1 LRWIVCGAPDV
12 RLVKCVHVKDEKR
25 YEEAIRLLEEG
36 VDLAV
41 QKEERGT
48 ANHFRK
54 ELLSLYKVQKNK
66 EKLLE
71 INKVLFSEGVD
82 QIVCYAAIKKLTP
95 PLAWPVVLTWV
106 LDQLTKRGTYGSQD
120 LQASILVEHAMWEA
134 LWAHCQKVGVLFVH
148 KYETYLRP
156 RFGEAVLAYY
166 HLYVQQQA
174 TLSDRGAYRRVADT
188 LNWMI
193 AFDGGPALVRELVV
207 HYRKTYARRPF
218 MMQALNEVKAV

>member
-1 LRWIVCGAPDV
+1 VCGAPDV

-95 PLAWPVVLTWV
+95 PLAWPATLTWV

-120 LQASILVEHAMWEA
+120 LQASILVEHAMW
-134 LWAHCQKVGVLFVH
+134 
-148 KYETYLRP
+148 
-156 RFGEAVLAYY
+156 EAVLAYY

>member
-1 LRWIVCGAPDV
+1 MWIVCGAPDV
-12 RLVKCVHVKDEKR
+12 RLVKCVHLKNEKR

-36 VDLAV
+36 VGLAV

-48 ANHFRK
+48 ANRFRQ

-95 PLAWPVVLTWV
+95 PMTWPAMLTWV

-134 LWAHCQKVGVLFVH
+134 
-148 KYETYLRP
+148 
-156 RFGEAVLAYY
+156 VLAYY

-174 TLSDRGAYRRVADT
+174 TLSDKGAYWRVANT

-193 AFDGGPALVRELVV
+193 AFDGGPALVGELVV
-207 HYRKTYARRPF
+207 HYRKTYARRPC
-218 MMQALNEVKAV
+218 MMQALNGVKGYAD

>member
-1 LRWIVCGAPDV
+1 MWIVCGAPDV
-12 RLVKCVHVKDEKR
+12 RLVKCVHLKNEKR

-36 VDLAV
+36 VGLAV

-48 ANHFRK
+48 ANRFRQ

-95 PLAWPVVLTWV
+95 PMAWPATLTWV

-134 LWAHCQKVGVLFVH
+134 
-148 KYETYLRP
+148 
-156 RFGEAVLAYY
+156 VLAYY

-174 TLSDRGAYRRVADT
+174 TLSDKGAYWRVANT

-193 AFDGGPALVRELVV
+193 AFDGGPALVGELVV
-207 HYRKTYARRPF
+207 HYRKTYARRPC
-218 MMQALNEVKAV
+218 MMQALNGVKGYAD